1 MLHIAASLGYLH
13 DETAGCSTSQ
23 RLSMSL
29 PSLRHPDGDG
39 DVDGDDD
46 GDDGDTAYQHMQ
58 GSTMSCLVGSSS
70 FDIRKP
76 LSQRPMPCLRRGD
89 DDRCKVIIIMFHRFP
104 IIKGN
109 TSYISKVWLINKS
122 DITWGMKK
130 HIFQDFQ
137 SRNLA

>member
-1 MLHIAASLGYLH
+1 MLHI
-13 DETAGCSTSQ
+13 TA
-23 RLSMSL
+23 SL

-122 DITWGMKK
+122 DIAWGITL

-137 SRNLA
+137 SRNLP